1 MLNRPTNQNLNYS
14 AAPHGYKPSERF
26 NLKPSPAGEG
36 GSSKTI
42 VYKGFDETDEVSPV
56 GFFNDIIINSLP
68 LLIHH
73 FVVPLLPQEKALK
86 SA

>member
-1 MLNRPTNQNLNYS
+1 MS
-14 AAPHGYKPSERF
+14 KP
-26 NLKPSPAGEG
+26 
-36 GSSKTI
+36 I

-68 LLIHH
+68 LLIHRH
-73 FVVPLLPQEKALK
+73 TINAVFGSLRSKLRGILSNVTLKENFIKCPVPLLPQEKALK